1 MSERA
6 WPWIGLWAGF
16 LAVLTG
22 LMAIF
27 GDIDPVSPLLLGGA
41 AAGTLALAG
50 LAAWRDRSPARRSA
64 AGGRS
69 PGTVVAAVGVT
80 LMVGGAEVGL
90 WMLAIGAGLLV
101 AGAAG
106 LVAERRA

>member
-1 MSERA
+1 MSA

-16 LAVLTG
+16 LAVLTAV
-22 LMAIF
+22 MAIF
-27 GDIDPVSPLLLGGA
+27 GEIDPISPLLLGGA

-50 LAAWRDRSPARRSA
+50 LAARRDRAGVARSL

-69 PGTVVAAVGVT
+69 PGTVLAAVGVV
-80 LMVGGAEVGL
+80 LMVGGTEVGL

-101 AGAAG
+101 A
-106 LVAERRA
+106 

>member
-1 MSERA
+1 MSA

-16 LAVLTG
+16 LAVLTA

-27 GDIDPVSPLLLGGA
+27 GEIDPISPLLLGGA

-50 LAAWRDRSPARRSA
+50 LAALRDRAPVRGGAP
-64 AGGRS
+64 GGRS
-69 PGTVVAAVGVT
+69 PGTVVAAVGAV
-80 LMVGGAEVGL
+80 LLVGGAEVGV